1 MSATSGVGGGGGGG
15 TPAIPSKGEFALR
28 TNLALE
34 ASLRRL
40 HSFSYSRVQVN
51 LGSLK
56 PHDHWSRMHPL
67 AFRFPFFCMPPG

>member
-1 MSATSGVGGGGGGG
+1 MSATSAGVGGG

-40 HSFSYSRVQVN
+40 HSFAYARRQVDR
-51 LGSLK
+51 LTTQQARPEMWLQMRALEMSQ
-56 PHDHWSRMHPL
+56 
-67 AFRFPFFCMPPG
+67 